1 MTPDQARQILD
12 RLRDGEAYPAAVVNR
27 ALFAAGDIDQHQL
40 ERVNGILCRV
50 QGRGDA
56 SAEGQAKV

>member
-40 ERVNGILCRV
+40 EQLNGILCGV
-50 QGRGDA
+50 PGRGDTG
-56 SAEGQAKV
+56 AEG